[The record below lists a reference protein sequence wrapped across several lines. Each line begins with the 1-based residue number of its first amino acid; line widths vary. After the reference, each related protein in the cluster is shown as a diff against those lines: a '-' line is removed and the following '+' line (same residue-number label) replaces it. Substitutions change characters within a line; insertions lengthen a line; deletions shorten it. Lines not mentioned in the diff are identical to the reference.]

1 LKVLLVNPLAAL
13 NFANVF
19 LKIKK
24 RLENK
29 KTLKNV
35 CTSMRQTDG
44 RSQTKPDQH
53 FAISLTELRT
63 VELRKPQGKKL
74 HWNLGR

>member
-1 LKVLLVNPLAAL
+1 MLAAL

-19 LKIKK
+19 LNKK

-35 CTSMRQTDG
+35 KNVFTSMNKIVQPSVDG
-44 RSQTKPDQH
+44 KMRISQKQ
-53 FAISLTELRT
+53 
-63 VELRKPQGKKL
+63 
-74 HWNLGR
+74 NLAQ

>member
-1 LKVLLVNPLAAL
+1 
-13 NFANVF
+13 
-19 LKIKK
+19 
-24 RLENK
+24 
-29 KTLKNV
+29 
-35 CTSMRQTDG
+35 MRQTDG

>member
-1 LKVLLVNPLAAL
+1 LKVLFVNLAVKLAAL

-19 LKIKK
+19 LNKK

-35 CTSMRQTDG
+35 KNV
-44 RSQTKPDQH
+44 TK
-53 FAISLTELRT
+53 INKTL
-63 VELRKPQGKKL
+63 KKRFYIYGFSGVSVSRFKVVVDVL
-74 HWNLGR
+74 CFERR